1 MGRVRPSAFGIT
13 ALLAALCICTCACL
27 ALLALRL
34 EMTDSR
40 EYIFL
45 RWNLALA
52 WLPMGFALLTFW
64 EYRSGAPGVL
74 CVLSGLLWL
83 LFLPN
88 GPYLVT
94 DVVHL
99 GNTWA
104 SAPMWFDLVMFSVFG
119 GTGLF
124 LGYASLYLVH
134 GVLAERYGA
143 TAGWGAICAV
153 FALSSVG
160 IYFGRILR
168 LNSWDAIT
176 RPELLVS
183 IVHSR
188 LADPFGNPALFPL
201 LGSMTVMLAVG
212 YAIFVRSTR
221 VAGQYVPRPNRTMA
235 GR

>member
-1 MGRVRPSAFGIT
+1 MGRVRPSAFGVA
-13 ALLAALCICTCACL
+13 ALLAVLSLCTVACL
-27 ALLALRL
+27 ALLAFRL
-34 EMTDSR
+34 EMTGSR
-40 EYIFL
+40 EYVFL

-64 EYRSGAPGVL
+64 GHRSGAPGLL
-74 CVLSGLLWL
+74 CLLSGFLWL

-99 GNTWA
+99 GNAWA
-104 SAPMWFDLVMFSVFG
+104 SAPLWFDMLLFSVFG

-124 LGYASLYLVH
+124 LGYASLYLIH
-134 GVLAERYGA
+134 GVLAERYGGI
-143 TAGWGAICAV
+143 AGWGAILAI

-168 LNSWDAIT
+168 LNSWDAFT
-176 RPELLVS
+176 QPELLIS

-188 LADPFGNPALFPL
+188 LADPFGNPVLFPL
-201 LGSMTVMLAVG
+201 LGSMTIMLAVG
-212 YAIFVRSTR
+212 YAVFVRSTR
-221 VAGQYVPRPNRTMA
+221 VAGQFVPRPNRTMA